1 MIAMNQN
8 FLYFFLKTD
17 IYKHKHQAQMFIKSY
32 TSKLNKSFIG
42 DQEYFNT
49 NLYANLLSN
58 KDNFFQTE
66 IDDLTQ
72 LECQCNNWHIEDSIK
87 NLSVENIISITY
99 WSVLILGRYLAKEF
113 PHESFFIFGDIQCHI
128 TKRNKRLLPISTIGF
143 HKLRDDEEPWL
154 EENLDLY
161 NNAILTY
168 TLR

>member
-49 NLYANLLSN
+49 NLYTNLFSN
-58 KDNFFQTE
+58 EDDFFQAE

-87 NLSVENIISITY
+87 
-99 WSVLILGRYLAKEF
+99 K
-113 PHESFFIFGDIQCHI
+113 
-128 TKRNKRLLPISTIGF
+128 PISRK
-143 HKLRDDEEPWL
+143 HYRYHLL
-154 EENLDLY
+154 ECSN
-161 NNAILTY
+161 TWKVFG
-168 TLR
+168 

>member
-17 IYKHKHQAQMFIKSY
+17 IYKHKQQAQMFIKSY

-49 NLYANLLSN
+49 NLYTNLFSN
-58 KDNFFQTE
+58 EDDFFQTE

-87 NLSVENIISITY
+87 NLSVKNIMGITY
-99 WSVLILGRYLAKEF
+99 WSVLILGKYLAKKF
-113 PHESFFIFGDIQCHI
+113 SHESFFIFGDIQCHI